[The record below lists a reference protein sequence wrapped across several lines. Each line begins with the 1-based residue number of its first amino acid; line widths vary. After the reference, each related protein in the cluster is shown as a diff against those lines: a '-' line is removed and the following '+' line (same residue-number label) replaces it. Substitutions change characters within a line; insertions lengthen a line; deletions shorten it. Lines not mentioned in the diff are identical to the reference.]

1 MFEVGDLIE
10 YNNASSFASP
20 DIRTWTGIILEK
32 ETYGAFKDCVQ
43 YKIAFVSPETYE
55 MKLPQNIMSSSRVRK
70 ANGT

>member
-10 YNNASSFASP
+10 YNASSFASP
-20 DIRTWTGIILEK
+20 DMRTWTGIILEK
-32 ETYGAFKDCVQ
+32 ETYGAFKECEE

-55 MKLPQNIMSSSRVRK
+55 IKFQQNIMNGPCVRK